1 MAKTLETLGTVN
13 FTSFVAGKAIY
24 KADRNATGSF
34 TIQSL
39 TLGGYT
45 TQTGRE
51 SNKVALTVSGPD
63 GDVTYRLDFNDA
75 WMEGSTQRRRYAGSV
90 VTDIARMVA
99 VLQDKGLDYVKTLDL
114 DSRAAASKDDRELFA
129 HILPGKQ
136 IKVTITPGS
145 AKNDD
150 GLYPLQLEWA

>member
-1 MAKTLETLGTVN
+1 MKTLASLGTVN
-13 FTSFVAGKAIY
+13 FSSFISGKAIY

-34 TIQSL
+34 EIQSL

-63 GDVTYRLDFNDA
+63 GELTYRLDFNDA
-75 WMEGSTQRRRYAGSV
+75 WMEGSTQRRRYACSV

-114 DSRAAASKDDRELFA
+114 DSRAAASKDERELFA
-129 HILPGKQ
+129 HIAPGKS

-145 AKNDD
+145 TKNDD